1 MTKPRIMTDFHGLDA
16 QNRVSLTCI
25 GAMEDLMENGVTL
38 YEGLELTLTYEDI
51 EADGVVE
58 WSDER
63 SWWMAKIN
71 PDEIRN
77 VGDSDE
83 RT

>member
-1 MTKPRIMTDFHGLDA
+1 MTKPRIMTDFHGLDT

-77 VGDSDE
+77 VENDI
-83 RT
+83 